1 MIAYLCK
8 TKEINNI
15 KTNTMTTQDKINNTF
30 VKFMKSDSI
39 AYEMNGEA
47 YYAEWFEVSAG
58 ELGITEDMFGY
69 FSVED
74 SIEDAVSA
82 QIKANEKMFT
92 ELGYDLFKVLNVP
105 TKGTINSLLF
115 G

>member
-1 MIAYLCK
+1 
-8 TKEINNI
+8 
-15 KTNTMTTQDKINNTF
+15 MTTQDKINNTF

-47 YYAEWFEVSAG
+47 YYTDWFEISAG
-58 ELGITEDMFGY
+58 ELGITEDMFTC
-69 FSVED
+69 FTVED
-74 SIEDAVSA
+74 SIELAVCA
-82 QIKANEKMFT
+82 QIKANQEVFA
-92 ELGYDLFKVLNVP
+92 EIGYDLFKVLNIP